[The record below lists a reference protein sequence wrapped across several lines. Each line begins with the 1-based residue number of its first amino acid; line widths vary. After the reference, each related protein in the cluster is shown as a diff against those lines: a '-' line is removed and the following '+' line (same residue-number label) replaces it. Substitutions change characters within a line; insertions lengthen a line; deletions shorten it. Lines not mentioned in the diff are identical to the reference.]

1 MKRRYLSFLWSI
13 PFLIFLVC
21 TLLVIV
27 IQHIVGDTLRT
38 LPEIGLTWFGVVS
51 IEMLILWGSR
61 TLQAFRYGQESTS
74 LRVVKVV
81 TIILSIA
88 VSCCLIG
95 AAIFVSGYAYT
106 PEHVVIRNDIK
117 MVARVSSF
125 LDEQVDYYQYK
136 NVFFYGKEL
145 GYEYYGIKDDLYID
159 DGVSGVTFNH
169 PGFNAMI
176 AEIEAGN
183 VGTVICK
190 DMSRLGRNYLQVG
203 FYTELHLTRAQNAYC
218 I

>member
-1 MKRRYLSFLWSI
+1 MKRRYPSFLWSI

-27 IQHIVGDTLRT
+27 IQHVVGDTLRT
-38 LPEIGLTWFGVVS
+38 VPEIGLTWFGVVS
-51 IEMLILWGSR
+51 IEMLILWGRR
-61 TLQAFRYGQESTS
+61 TLQAFRYGRESTS

-88 VSCCLIG
+88 VSCSLIG

-106 PEHVVIRNDIK
+106 PEHVVVRNDIK

-136 NVFFYGKEL
+136 NAFFYGKNL
-145 GYEYYGIKDDLYID
+145 GYEYYGSGGGDPLADTDGRVPKRWTLYDL
-159 DGVSGVTFNH
+159 DGNTITVGGISEETTTNNIETEDTVSL
-169 PGFNAMI
+169 PQ
-176 AEIEAGN
+176 EP
-183 VGTVICK
+183 
-190 DMSRLGRNYLQVG
+190 
-203 FYTELHLTRAQNAYC
+203 
-218 I
+218 